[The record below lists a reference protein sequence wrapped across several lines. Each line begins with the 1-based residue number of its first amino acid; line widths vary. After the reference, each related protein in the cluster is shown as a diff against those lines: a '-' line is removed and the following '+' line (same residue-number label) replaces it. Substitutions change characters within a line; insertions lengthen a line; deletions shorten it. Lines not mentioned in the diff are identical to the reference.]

1 MCYSNNFISKLYTV
15 HSCFGN
21 VCLINYNFMKNE
33 RFIENL
39 YLVDTVVR
47 MSITGVRNI
56 DICDA
61 STDVLS
67 SRTRSFT
74 ASNSA
79 SVSILELLLLTL
91 FIVF

>member
-1 MCYSNNFISKLYTV
+1 
-15 HSCFGN
+15 
-21 VCLINYNFMKNE
+21 MKNE

-47 MSITGVRNI
+47 MSITGVKNI